1 MSIFKKYSNYE
12 QNHGVSGVVYI
23 LTNPGL
29 RDGYLKIGC
38 SRYSG
43 KKRADDLNLTANTG
57 TPGLFKCIYEKRTQD
72 CGRAEQEV
80 FKVLAKYRRGKKYQ
94 EFFEAPFDLAK
105 KIIDEVCDAI
115 DGRPLKIVNSASDTE
130 NKSKSFLRE
139 ALGYFL
145 IFAIGLAMLWGFLN
159 FISYKEPINISNNY
173 VNSKIHEPAQSTI
186 SKIPN
191 IMPQEPV
198 TQSLESY
205 SSLLA
210 NAIAK
215 YKQYPKIAQMRGWQG
230 TVIVDLEIDIK
241 GAVISVKI
249 KKSSTYEVL
258 DNQALEMINNASPFP
273 VPPKSLQGKNFNVLV
288 PISFKL
294 E

>member
-1 MSIFKKYSNYE
+1 MS
-12 QNHGVSGVVYI
+12 
-23 LTNPGL
+23 LL
-29 RDGYLKIGC
+29 RTFP
-38 SRYSG
+38 
-43 KKRADDLNLTANTG
+43 LN
-57 TPGLFKCIYEKRTQD
+57 
-72 CGRAEQEV
+72 
-80 FKVLAKYRRGKKYQ
+80 
-94 EFFEAPFDLAK
+94 FDLPKAIAISIAIHITLMIGLPTLSKPLLKPQVMNVTISSLPIQEPIEKIETPQPIKIETPQPIKKVEPIQK
-105 KIIDEVCDAI
+105 KITPIIDKNATSVAQPMPKEEV
-115 DGRPLKIVNSASDTE
+115 PPS
-130 NKSKSFLRE
+130 
-139 ALGYFL
+139 
-145 IFAIGLAMLWGFLN
+145 
-159 FISYKEPINISNNY
+159 
-173 VNSKIHEPAQSTI
+173 PAETI

-198 TQSLESY
+198 TQYLESY

-258 DNQALEMINNASPFP
+258 DNEALEMIKKASPFP
-273 VPPKSLQGKNFNVLV
+273 APPESLRGKNFNVLV